1 MSEQEVR
8 SWEET
13 KLSHHN
19 IGIPRMCLNEFLKD
33 FKQSFHLSNEK
44 LLETFTQTIK
54 QLFLD
59 CDISG
64 QTSTIWGDLDEK
76 TKIYA
81 LIHCV
86 RDDEDD
92 TVSVYYTVHTA
103 SCKLARKN
111 VTMNLTVK
119 RGVEIWNKMSQV
131 SAAASAVIR
140 TMGVRIDLPSLP
152 SLETGEDNVN
162 VN

>member
-33 FKQSFHLSNEK
+33 FKQSFHLSNDK

-64 QTSTIWGDLDEK
+64 HTSTIWGDLDEK
-76 TKIYA
+76 SVICYEVSLTLFGLIQIYSNWTQPP
-81 LIHCV
+81 INNQ
-86 RDDEDD
+86 
-92 TVSVYYTVHTA
+92 A
-103 SCKLARKN
+103 SFTIKL
-111 VTMNLTVK
+111 
-119 RGVEIWNKMSQV
+119 
-131 SAAASAVIR
+131 
-140 TMGVRIDLPSLP
+140 SL
-152 SLETGEDNVN
+152 
-162 VN
+162 